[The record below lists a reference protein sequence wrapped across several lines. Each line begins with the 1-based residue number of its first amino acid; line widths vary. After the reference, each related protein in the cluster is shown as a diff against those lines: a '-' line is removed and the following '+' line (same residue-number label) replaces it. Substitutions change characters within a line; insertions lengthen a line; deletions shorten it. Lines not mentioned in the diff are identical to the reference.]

1 MQGQVRLLK
10 LDPATLD
17 AHLDQ
22 VQIDPG
28 FTAFVARAEQLGLP
42 LRIVSDG
49 LDYAIHRIL
58 ANHGLSRLPVV
69 ANHLRWCED
78 HWELES
84 PYQSEGCR
92 SGTCKCTCAAQARAN
107 EAPHVLMIGDGSS
120 DFCVSEDA
128 DFVFAKR
135 RLITHCTHAG
145 IEHAAIDTFHDAIA
159 LLPRLLDGSLLQPRR
174 IDASPQPTALPLLLA
189 TACAMVLLGT
199 LYPLL
204 ADALS
209 LGKISVGPPYF
220 GSLFLLLM
228 APMILLLP
236 FGPLVKWQRDQPS
249 RAFALLAPWL
259 ALAIVLGALAWWQAP
274 QNGWK
279 AGLGVAA
286 AAWVGFGTARFVWQR
301 LRGNGRFTA
310 EMLGM
315 IVAHA
320 GIALFL
326 AGALLVEAL
335 NVQREVAL
343 APGQQLVV
351 GRHEVRFEGVDHRE
365 GPNFISDRG
374 HLRVF
379 RNGREQALL
388 HPEKRQYASGGQ
400 VMTEAGIDA
409 RFDGDV
415 YVALGEP
422 LGNNAWAVRVHIKP
436 FVRWIWLGALLMAL
450 GGFIT
455 AADRRFRRP

>member
-1 MQGQVRLLK
+1 MAGRCGTDPFTGRHRKRGTFGSWTLLLAIAAFALSLLGTFLVRSGVLTSVHSFAADPSRGLFILVFLSVLVGGSLL
-10 LDPATLD
+10 LYALRASQLNVDADDPRR
-17 AHLDQ
+17 
-22 VQIDPG
+22 G
-28 FTAFVARAEQLGLP
+28 FTATSRETLL
-42 LRIVSDG
+42 
-49 LDYAIHRIL
+49 L
-58 ANHGLSRLPVV
+58 AN
-69 ANHLRWCED
+69 N
-78 HWELES
+78 
-84 PYQSEGCR
+84 
-92 SGTCKCTCAAQARAN
+92 
-107 EAPHVLMIGDGSS
+107 
-120 DFCVSEDA
+120 
-128 DFVFAKR
+128 
-135 RLITHCTHAG
+135 
-145 IEHAAIDTFHDAIA
+145 
-159 LLPRLLDGSLLQPRR
+159 
-174 IDASPQPTALPLLLA
+174 LLLA

-259 ALAIVLGALAWWQAP
+259 GLAVLLGALVWWQAP

-279 AGLGVAA
+279 AGIGVAA
-286 AAWVGFGTARFVWQR
+286 AAWVALGTARFVWQR

-320 GIALFL
+320 GIAVFL

-351 GRHEVRFEGVDHRE
+351 GRYEVRFEGVDHRE
-365 GPNFISDRG
+365 GPNFIADRG

-388 HPEKRQYASGGQ
+388 HPERQYASGGQ